1 MINVEM
7 ARDYM
12 LRSKRILREAEAAL
26 SEGDSA
32 ASIRRSQESLEMAV
46 KALLRAIGV
55 EYPRS
60 HAVGDVLIGR
70 RDSLPEDVMAEVEDL
85 AKLVSQLA
93 SIRGVALYGYEREG
107 GASVQGLH

>member
-12 LRSKRILREAEAAL
+12 LRSKRILREAETAL

-46 KALLRAIGV
+46 KALL
-55 EYPRS
+55 
-60 HAVGDVLIGR
+60 GDWSRVSTKSCR
-70 RDSLPEDVMAEVEDL
+70 R
-85 AKLVSQLA
+85 
-93 SIRGVALYGYEREG
+93 
-107 GASVQGLH
+107 